1 MKRSENEKRI
11 TDPKGL
17 NRQWRK
23 FLSKSNGSLNL
34 CVHAMERILER
45 FPELQKLTMNEF
57 LEMVRKSEPQNLT
70 VTSVDSSFEVA
81 SGKIVFV
88 VGSRQVVGSRDDT
101 LVTLFRNRR
110 EKTKKVKIGRVKK
123 SKNRYDRSEAKKEAK
138 KEIKESESA

>member
-1 MKRSENEKRI
+1 MKREDNEKRI

-17 NRQWRK
+17 NRQWRR

-57 LEMVRKSEPQNLT
+57 LELIRKSEPQNLT
-70 VTSVDSSFEVA
+70 ITSDDSSFEVA

-88 VGSRQVVGSRDDT
+88 VGSRDDT
-101 LVTLFRNRR
+101 LVTLFRNRK
-110 EKTKKVKIGRVKK
+110 EKTPEVNTGRTPKIKKP
-123 SKNRYDRSEAKKEAK
+123 YDRSKFKQEAKR
-138 KEIKESESA
+138 EIKES